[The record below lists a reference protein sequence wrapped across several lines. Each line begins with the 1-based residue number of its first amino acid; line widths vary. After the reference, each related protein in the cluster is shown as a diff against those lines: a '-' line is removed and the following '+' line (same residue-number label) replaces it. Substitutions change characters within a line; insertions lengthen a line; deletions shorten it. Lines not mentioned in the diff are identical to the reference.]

1 MKVYLYYLTDHDIL
15 MSLKI
20 HNLLEALVKP
30 SDDVEFPFCYAHT
43 TDKNIA
49 KLFRKTRNMSV
60 FREVIRKINKED
72 VELFPSDYY
81 RDLKEISIYFGSD
94 HRMVLPLTRTEY
106 WALENSSE
114 VFHDIMWKMNWP
126 PINIFEDGIG
136 QILDVMTYGIISN
149 SNYRGTYDFDSPENL
164 AITHNSWT
172 NEFGM
177 LLIFFHQLFNAKKCL
192 EKAVVI
198 DENDEGKGSISS
210 VCGYK

>member
-1 MKVYLYYLTDHDIL
+1 
-15 MSLKI
+15 MSF
-20 HNLLEALVKP
+20 P
-30 SDDVEFPFCYAHT
+30 MPVEFPFCYAHT

-114 VFHDIMWKMNWP
+114 VFHDI
-126 PINIFEDGIG
+126 IG
-136 QILDVMTYGIISN
+136 RHRRVLI
-149 SNYRGTYDFDSPENL
+149 
-164 AITHNSWT
+164 ITHRISVYLYPHT
-172 NEFGM
+172 LDILPLPSSFS
-177 LLIFFHQLFNAKKCL
+177 
-192 EKAVVI
+192 
-198 DENDEGKGSISS
+198 SITTAFSRHFLALNNWWKNMRFICDTPRK
-210 VCGYK
+210 V